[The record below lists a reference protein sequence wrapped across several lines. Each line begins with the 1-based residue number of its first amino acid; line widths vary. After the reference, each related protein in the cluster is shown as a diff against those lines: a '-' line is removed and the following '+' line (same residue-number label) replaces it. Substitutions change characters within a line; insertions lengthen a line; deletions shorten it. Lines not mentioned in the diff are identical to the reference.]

1 MIDRKNWFWIQIVP
15 HLFVA
20 ELFKLADFYGQD
32 DLKLRCAKQL
42 ENLLT
47 LETVCAVY
55 SIAVQLDAKVTKHMI
70 IWTGDLFASVH
81 VSSWKIA
88 IIGLKSCILI

>member
-1 MIDRKNWFWIQIVP
+1 M
-15 HLFVA
+15 A

-70 IWTGDLFASVH
+70 ILYWGFICIRARIILKNCNYWSEKLHFDIRTGSA
-81 VSSWKIA
+81 
-88 IIGLKSCILI
+88 